1 MSAGIL
7 IKASVSNDKSSK
19 KTETKIQRDLKELI
33 DRHISIF
40 GSSRTS
46 ERNENKNPLENFFID
61 EINLT
66 KKTLNVIRVDV
77 ENLRLEDTKVQT
89 NFLKF
94 QINLTKLTTNI
105 YQSLS
110 NYILY
115 YFAIISIFI
124 LRLEG
129 SKDSYNYEHLF
140 D

>member
-19 KTETKIQRDLKELI
+19 QTETKIQRDLKELI

-40 GSSRTS
+40 GSSTTS
-46 ERNENKNPLENFFID
+46 EHDENKNPLENFFID

-66 KKTLNVIRVDV
+66 KKTLNAIRVDV

-110 NYILY
+110 
-115 YFAIISIFI
+115 
-124 LRLEG
+124 
-129 SKDSYNYEHLF
+129 H
-140 D
+140 